1 LHDLGNVAAVCRTA
15 EALGYGA
22 MHLVHEQHMES
33 YKRSRRSSAGAEKW
47 SELHRWS
54 DSKACLTTLKSA
66 GYRILV
72 RRPYLRIYVSRTT
85 LTATTDAA
93 SAWLGID
100 INCSE
105 RRIVS
110 RSSSNTEPQHVNKD
124 EHVNKQ
130 AVRDSRTLVGSQLFQ
145 CVHERSKEGAWGA
158 CFDEGRNP
166 LDTGW

>member
-54 DSKACLTTLKSA
+54 DSKVCLTTLKSA

-72 RRPYLRIYVSRTT
+72 RRPLPTLAQVCKRI
-85 LTATTDAA
+85 
-93 SAWLGID
+93 
-100 INCSE
+100 E
-105 RRIVS
+105 F
-110 RSSSNTEPQHVNKD
+110 RSSSN
-124 EHVNKQ
+124 
-130 AVRDSRTLVGSQLFQ
+130 SL
-145 CVHERSKEGAWGA
+145 
-158 CFDEGRNP
+158 
-166 LDTGW
+166 